1 MPATTLPRPD
11 EAGLR
16 ATVERLAFPGRGPTS
31 QGEEEAARWIAG
43 RISAL
48 GWPARVEEE
57 EATASYAWPVAALC
71 TLAAAGGLA
80 AGRGRRLAGLL
91 AGLAATAGIADDVSC
106 GPQLVRRVFSARRTA
121 FNVVAETGDPDAA
134 RALVVTVH
142 HDAAPSGLV
151 FDQTVQRWFAGRF
164 PGVVERIT
172 QNPPM
177 WWPVVAGPA
186 LVAAGSATGSA
197 VMRRAGLAVSVVAAV
212 ALADIGTRPAVPG
225 ANDNLSGVAALV
237 EIAGALRDRP
247 VRGLRVLLVS
257 AGAEEALQQG
267 IRGFARRHFHYLAPE
282 RTWFLNLDTV
292 GSGNLVLLEGEGP
305 LWMEDYSPGLNDL
318 VQRCAEEQGIA
329 VKRGLRSR
337 NSTDGVVP
345 NRAGYPTAT
354 LVSVDDQKLLPDYHL
369 PTDTPDTVDYRCV
382 GDAALLAESVART
395 LAELPAT

>member
-1 MPATTLPRPD
+1 MPLSALPRPD
-11 EAGLR
+11 EASLR

-48 GWPARVEEE
+48 GWTARVEEE

-71 TLAAAGGLA
+71 ALAAAGGLA
-80 AGRGRRLAGLL
+80 AERGRRLTGTL
-91 AGLAATAGIADDVSC
+91 AGLTATAGIADDISC
-106 GPQLVRRVFSARRTA
+106 GPQVARRVLSPRRTTY
-121 FNVVAETGDPDAA
+121 NVVAEAGDPSAA

-151 FDQTVQRWFAGRF
+151 FDQTAQRWFARRF
-164 PGVVERIT
+164 PRVIERIT

-186 LVAAGSATGSA
+186 LVAAGSATGSRGL
-197 VMRRAGLAVSVVAAV
+197 RRTGVAASAIAAA
-212 ALADIGTRPAVPG
+212 ALADIAGRSAVPG
-225 ANDNLSGVAALV
+225 ANDNLSGVAALI
-237 EIAGALRDRP
+237 ELAGALRDRP
-247 VRGLRVLLVS
+247 VSGLRVVLVS

-267 IRGFARRHFHYLAPE
+267 IRGFARRHFRYLDPS

-305 LWMEDYSPGLNDL
+305 LWMEDYSATLNDL
-318 VQRCAEEQGIA
+318 VQRCAEEQGIHLT
-329 VKRGLRSR
+329 RGLRSR

-354 LVSVDDQKLLPDYHL
+354 LVSLDDQKLLPDYHL
-369 PTDTPDTVDYRCV
+369 PSDTPESVDYHCV
-382 GDAALLAESVART
+382 ADAALLTESVART
-395 LAELPAT
+395 LAAMPAT